1 MNTCEARTRKDRDM
15 NKLITSTW
23 LALLLAMCVLQSG
36 CGYVAAGAAGAVI
49 GHEAAE
55 EDDED
60 DE

>member
-1 MNTCEARTRKDRDM
+1 M

-49 GHEAAE
+49 GHEAADDDDE
-55 EDDED
+55 DED

>member
-1 MNTCEARTRKDRDM
+1 M
-15 NKLITSTW
+15 KLFVLCIW
-23 LALLLAMCVLQSG
+23 LTLTLSGSLLQSG

-55 EDDED
+55 RRNRDGDDDDDED

>member
-1 MNTCEARTRKDRDM
+1 MKQWTKWMWLT
-15 NKLITSTW
+15 LI
-23 LALLLAMCVLQSG
+23 LATAVLQSA

-55 EDDED
+55 NDNEDDED